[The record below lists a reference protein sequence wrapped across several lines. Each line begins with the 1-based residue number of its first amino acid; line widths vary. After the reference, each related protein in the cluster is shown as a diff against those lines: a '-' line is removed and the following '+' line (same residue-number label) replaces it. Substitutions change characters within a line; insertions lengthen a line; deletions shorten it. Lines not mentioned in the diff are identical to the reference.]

1 VLVTE
6 ADPEGAIAGVVIAA
20 TSDNNRSDDTF
31 DFAQL
36 TTERT
41 VAVQDDGLLLPAV
54 QTGGVSVASGDV
66 NGDTDALGDPITF
79 TFTVTNTSSAYEG
92 SHALYQDV
100 IVPTLDAGTLF
111 IPPDGYWY

>member
-1 VLVTE
+1 MPAVRQKLHLAPC
-6 ADPEGAIAGVVIAA
+6 ADF
-20 TSDNNRSDDTF
+20 RSQLCLLLPAVKDD
-31 DFAQL
+31 D
-36 TTERT
+36 
-41 VAVQDDGLLLPAV
+41 LLLPAV